1 MRKKTKGEFLQ
12 GRKGSTKKKLSLQKT
27 VAKTSVKRTSAVQDK
42 YFKAIFDNA
51 GVGVILLDSNRKIL
65 KANNAVLKFLKYTE
79 DELTSIPLNNIIH
92 PDDLEA
98 NQKLFKE
105 IVSGRKKQNTI
116 EKRYISKDD
125 KIVYGRITLSLISDP
140 KRKKKQILVLIENLT
155 TQKHIEKRLNSEQN
169 FLHALLENSS
179 DHIYFKDLNSCFYKV
194 SNALAKRHGFK
205 SDQLVGKSDFDIFG
219 PNHARDAYADEQEII
234 RSGKPII
241 EKEEREDLP
250 DGRIIWVST
259 SKIPLLD
266 SSGNIIGTFGISRDI
281 TSRKRSERIREA
293 LFQISEAAYTAS
305 DMNTLYKKIHEV
317 ISELMSAKNIFIALY
332 NERTD
337 VLSFP
342 YNIDENDRMK
352 ESSKRGRGLTEYVIR
367 TGKAVLLDFEKY
379 WELAKKGEIENV
391 ETPPLIWL
399 GVPLKIAEKTF
410 GVIAVRDYHNPK
422 AYSDDD
428 MQILTFVSE
437 QIAQVIERKRNSDEI
452 KRYTEEL
459 KQLNNTKDK
468 FFSIIAHDLKNPFI
482 TLLGFSELLLSDYA
496 DLSDDERIYYIQEM
510 KKSADI
516 SHNLLQ
522 NLLQWSRS
530 QTGRIEFNP
539 QDVNLPK
546 LVIGIIALLKATADR
561 KEINMTYNIS
571 PGLCVVADEDMLNT
585 IIRNLL
591 SNALKFTR
599 KGGLVTVEAEL
610 NGNYVNIIVKDTGVG
625 MSNKVRE
632 NLFRME
638 VSQSTFG
645 TDNEAGTGLGLLL
658 CKEFVDKHGGKISV
672 QSELDKGS
680 VFKFNLALGNIT
692 KN

>member
-27 VAKTSVKRTSAVQDK
+27 VVKTSVKRTSAAQDK

-65 KANNAVLKFLKYTE
+65 KANHAVLKSLKYTE

-169 FLHALLENSS
+169 FLHALLESSS

-205 SDQLVGKSDFDIFG
+205 PDQLVGKSDFDIFG

-241 EKEEREDLP
+241 EKEEREDLS

-293 LFQISEAAYTAS
+293 LFQISEMAYTTS

-317 ISELMSAKNIFIALY
+317 ISELMPAKNIFIALY

-342 YNIDENDRMK
+342 YNIDENDQMK
-352 ESSKRGRGLTEYVIR
+352 ESSKRGRGLTEYVLR
-367 TGKAVLLDFEKY
+367 TGKAILIDYEKF

-399 GVPLKIAEKTF
+399 GVPLKLFEKTF

-422 AYSDDD
+422 AYNDDD

-437 QIAQVIERKRNSDEI
+437 QIAQVIERKRNSEEI

-459 KQLNNTKDK
+459 KQSNNTKDK

-539 QDVNLPK
+539 HDVDLLK
-546 LVIGIIALLKATADR
+546 LVSGIMELLKATAEK

-571 PGLCVVADEDMLNT
+571 PGLFVVADEDMLNT

-591 SNALKFTR
+591 TNSLKFTR
-599 KGGLVTVEAEL
+599 KGGLVSVEAEL
-610 NGNYVNIIVKDTGVG
+610 NGNYVNISVKDTGVG
-625 MSNKVRE
+625 MCDKVRQ
-632 NLFRME
+632 NLFRMD

-658 CKEFVDKHGGKISV
+658 CKEFIEKHGGKITV

-680 VFKFNLALGNIT
+680 IFKFNLGLGNIT

>member
-27 VAKTSVKRTSAVQDK
+27 VVKTSVKRTSAAQDK

-51 GVGVILLDSNRKIL
+51 GIGVILLDSNRKIL
-65 KANNAVLKFLKYTE
+65 KANHAVLKSLKYTE

-169 FLHALLENSS
+169 FLHALLESSS

-293 LFQISEAAYTAS
+293 LFQISEMAYTTS

-317 ISELMSAKNIFIALY
+317 ISELMPAKNIFIALY

-342 YNIDENDRMK
+342 YNIDENDQMK
-352 ESSKRGRGLTEYVIR
+352 ESSKRGRGLTEYVLR
-367 TGKAVLLDFEKY
+367 TGKAILIDYEKF

-399 GVPLKIAEKTF
+399 GVPLKLFEKTF
-410 GVIAVRDYHNPK
+410 GVIAVRDYNNPK
-422 AYSDDD
+422 AYNDDD

-437 QIAQVIERKRNSDEI
+437 QIAQVIERKRNSEEI

-459 KQLNNTKDK
+459 KQSNNTKDK

-539 QDVNLPK
+539 HDVDLLK
-546 LVIGIIALLKATADR
+546 LVSGIIELLKATAEK

-571 PGLCVVADEDMLNT
+571 PGLFVVADEDMLNT

-591 SNALKFTR
+591 TNSLKFTR
-599 KGGLVTVEAEL
+599 KGGLVSVEAEL
-610 NGNYVNIIVKDTGVG
+610 NGNYVNISVKDTGVG
-625 MSNKVRE
+625 MCDKVRQ
-632 NLFRME
+632 NLFRMD

-658 CKEFVDKHGGKISV
+658 CKEFIEKHGGKITV

-680 VFKFNLALGNIT
+680 IFKFNLGLGNIT

>member
-1 MRKKTKGEFLQ
+1 LDPKQ
-12 GRKGSTKKKLSLQKT
+12 KKK
-27 VAKTSVKRTSAVQDK
+27 
-42 YFKAIFDNA
+42 N
-51 GVGVILLDSNRKIL
+51 IL
-65 KANNAVLKFLKYTE
+65 A
-79 DELTSIPLNNIIH
+79 
-92 PDDLEA
+92 
-98 NQKLFKE
+98 
-105 IVSGRKKQNTI
+105 
-116 EKRYISKDD
+116 
-125 KIVYGRITLSLISDP
+125 
-140 KRKKKQILVLIENLT
+140 LIENLT
-155 TQKHIEKRLNSEQN
+155 NQKNIEKRLNSEQN

-179 DHIYFKDLNSCFYKV
+179 DNIYFKDLNSCFYKT
-194 SNALAKRHGFK
+194 SNAMAKKYGFK
-205 SDQLVGKSDFDIFG
+205 PEQLVGKSDFDIFG
-219 PNHARDAYADEQEII
+219 PDHSRDAYADEQEII
-234 RSGKPII
+234 SSRKPII
-241 EKEEREDLP
+241 EKEEREDLT

-259 SKIPLLD
+259 SKMPLLD
-266 SSGNIIGTFGISRDI
+266 SLGNVIGTFGISRDI
-281 TSRKRSERIREA
+281 TGRKRSERIREA
-293 LFQISEAAYTAS
+293 LFQISEAAYTTS

-317 ISELMSAKNIFIALY
+317 ISELMPAKNIFIALY

-342 YNIDENDRMK
+342 YNIDENDQMK
-352 ESSKRGRGLTEYVIR
+352 ESSKRGRGLTEYVLR
-367 TGKAVLLDFEKY
+367 TGKAVLLDFEKF

-399 GVPLKIAEKTF
+399 GVPLKLFEKTF

-422 AYSDDD
+422 AYNDDD
-428 MQILTFVSE
+428 MHILTFVSE
-437 QIAQVIERKRNSDEI
+437 QIAQVIERRRNSEEI

-459 KQLNNTKDK
+459 KQSNNTKDK

-510 KKSADI
+510 RKSADI

-539 QDVNLPK
+539 QDVDLLK
-546 LVIGIIALLKATADR
+546 LVSGIIELLKATAEK

-571 PGLCVVADEDMLNT
+571 PGLFVVADEDMLNT

-591 SNALKFTR
+591 TNSLKFTR
-599 KGGLVTVEAEL
+599 KGGLVSIEAEL
-610 NGNYVNIIVKDTGVG
+610 NGNYVNISVKDTGVG
-625 MSNKVRE
+625 MSDKVRQ

-638 VSQSTFG
+638 ISQSTFG

-658 CKEFVDKHGGKISV
+658 CKEFIEKHGGKITV

-680 VFKFNLALGNIT
+680 IFKFNLGLGNIT

>member
-1 MRKKTKGEFLQ
+1 M
-12 GRKGSTKKKLSLQKT
+12 
-27 VAKTSVKRTSAVQDK
+27 
-42 YFKAIFDNA
+42 
-51 GVGVILLDSNRKIL
+51 
-65 KANNAVLKFLKYTE
+65 
-79 DELTSIPLNNIIH
+79 
-92 PDDLEA
+92 
-98 NQKLFKE
+98 
-105 IVSGRKKQNTI
+105 
-116 EKRYISKDD
+116 
-125 KIVYGRITLSLISDP
+125 
-140 KRKKKQILVLIENLT
+140 
-155 TQKHIEKRLNSEQN
+155 
-169 FLHALLENSS
+169 
-179 DHIYFKDLNSCFYKV
+179 
-194 SNALAKRHGFK
+194 
-205 SDQLVGKSDFDIFG
+205 
-219 PNHARDAYADEQEII
+219 
-234 RSGKPII
+234 
-241 EKEEREDLP
+241 
-250 DGRIIWVST
+250 
-259 SKIPLLD
+259 
-266 SSGNIIGTFGISRDI
+266 
-281 TSRKRSERIREA
+281 
-293 LFQISEAAYTAS
+293 AYTTS

-317 ISELMSAKNIFIALY
+317 ISELMPAKNIFIALY

-342 YNIDENDRMK
+342 YNIDENDQMK
-352 ESSKRGRGLTEYVIR
+352 ESSKRGRGLTEYVLR
-367 TGKAVLLDFEKY
+367 TGKAILIDYEKF

-399 GVPLKIAEKTF
+399 GVPLKLFEKTF

-422 AYSDDD
+422 AYNDDD

-437 QIAQVIERKRNSDEI
+437 QIAQVIERKRNSEEI

-459 KQLNNTKDK
+459 KQSNNTKDK

-539 QDVNLPK
+539 HDVDLLK
-546 LVIGIIALLKATADR
+546 LVSGIMELLKATAEK

-571 PGLCVVADEDMLNT
+571 PGLFVVADEDMLNT

-591 SNALKFTR
+591 TNSLKFTR
-599 KGGLVTVEAEL
+599 KGGLVSVEAEL
-610 NGNYVNIIVKDTGVG
+610 NGNYVNISVKDTGVG
-625 MSNKVRE
+625 MCDKVRQ
-632 NLFRME
+632 NLFRMD

-658 CKEFVDKHGGKISV
+658 CKEFIEKHGGKITV

-680 VFKFNLALGNIT
+680 IFKFNLGLGNIT